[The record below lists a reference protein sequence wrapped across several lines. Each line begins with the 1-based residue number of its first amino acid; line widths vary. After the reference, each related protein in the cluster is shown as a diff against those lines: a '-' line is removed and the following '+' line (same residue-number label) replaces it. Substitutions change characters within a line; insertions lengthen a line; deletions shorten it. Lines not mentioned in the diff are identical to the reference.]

1 VTPYEQDRIAFD
13 FQLASKQY
21 QEILNTPMISS
32 DAITPVRNRFIA
44 SRQKFFETFGPGTST
59 NSLDGITNRLNRLF
73 AVVEDILIKLVDENY
88 VISHDAKKDISEY
101 DNLLF
106 GLRDI

>member
-13 FQLASKQY
+13 FLQDSKQY
-21 QEILNTPMISS
+21 QEILNTAKISS
-32 DAITPVRNRFIA
+32 DEITSVRNRFIA
-44 SRQKFFETFGPGTST
+44 SRQKFIEAFGLGTTT
-59 NSLDGITNRLNRLF
+59 NSLQEITNRLNRLF

-106 GLRDI
+106 GLRSI